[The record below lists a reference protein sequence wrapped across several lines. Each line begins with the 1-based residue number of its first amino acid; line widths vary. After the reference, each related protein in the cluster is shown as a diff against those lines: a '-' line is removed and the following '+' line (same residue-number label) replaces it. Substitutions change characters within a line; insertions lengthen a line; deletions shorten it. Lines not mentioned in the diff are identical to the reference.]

1 MLHFKNLIVVENTLV
16 INTLNMIKVKSRL
29 AHFFLK
35 KAKIV
40 ALLGYETQEL
50 HARKNSDH
58 TLCGHVVSSLRGRYA
73 LSLECE
79 VCSAFSWSFR
89 FFLG

>member
-40 ALLGYETQEL
+40 ALLE
-50 HARKNSDH
+50 
-58 TLCGHVVSSLRGRYA
+58 
-73 LSLECE
+73 
-79 VCSAFSWSFR
+79 
-89 FFLG
+89 